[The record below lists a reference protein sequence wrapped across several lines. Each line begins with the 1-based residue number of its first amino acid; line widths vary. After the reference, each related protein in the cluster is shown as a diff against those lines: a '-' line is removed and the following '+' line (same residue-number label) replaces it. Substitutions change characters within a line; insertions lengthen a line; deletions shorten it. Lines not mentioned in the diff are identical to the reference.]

1 MLAQCGPIL
10 GSNWSQSGAKW
21 RSVGGA
27 RSPTGEAGRPFTRTE
42 CLELDIAILPHR
54 ILKLLQQIIYK
65 VWLRW
70 IQRLVALHFTAA
82 RYSARWVLQ
91 EATFHLSVALLS
103 AHVMR

>member
-1 MLAQCGPIL
+1 M
-10 GSNWSQSGAKW
+10 
-21 RSVGGA
+21 RGA
-27 RSPTGEAGRPFTRTE
+27 RSPTGEAGRPFTRTK
-42 CLELDIAILPHR
+42 CLCVLGLAILPHG

-103 AHVMR
+103 AHVLRRHRHQVDVVQQQSGRGR